1 MQAAAMADVHRILLA
16 TDFSPGSARARAFA
30 SMLARRLGAELVVA
44 HVSEPLAIVPGS
56 DLAAEEVAQ
65 TERELDRVVG
75 ELKREGVAARGTVVP
90 GEPATEIVA
99 LAERE
104 HADLIVLGTH
114 GRSGLAHVLLG
125 SVAERV
131 LRRARC
137 PVLAVPH
144 EGRAEAA
151 ETASRR

>member
-1 MQAAAMADVHRILLA
+1 MADVHRILLA

-75 ELKREGVAARGTVVP
+75 ELKREGVA
-90 GEPATEIVA
+90 EIVA

>member
-1 MQAAAMADVHRILLA
+1 MPDVHRIMLA
-16 TDFSPGSARARAFA
+16 TDFSSGSVRARAFA
-30 SMLARRLGAELVVA
+30 AMLARRLGAELLIA

-56 DLAAEEVAQ
+56 DLAAEEAAE
-65 TERELDRVVG
+65 TERELDGVVA
-75 ELKREGVAARGTVVP
+75 ELVREGLAARGILVP
-90 GEPATEIVA
+90 GEPAAEIVA

-137 PVLAVPH
+137 PVVVVPH
-144 EGRAEAA
+144 ERPADAA
-151 ETASRR
+151 SES

>member
-1 MQAAAMADVHRILLA
+1 
-16 TDFSPGSARARAFA
+16 
-30 SMLARRLGAELVVA
+30 MLAQRLGAELLVA

-65 TERELDRVVG
+65 TERELARVVG
-75 ELKREGVAARGTVVP
+75 ALKREQVAARGVVVP
-90 GEPATEIVA
+90 GEPAAEIVA

-144 EGRAEAA
+144 ERRAEAA
-151 ETASRR
+151 DPTSGR